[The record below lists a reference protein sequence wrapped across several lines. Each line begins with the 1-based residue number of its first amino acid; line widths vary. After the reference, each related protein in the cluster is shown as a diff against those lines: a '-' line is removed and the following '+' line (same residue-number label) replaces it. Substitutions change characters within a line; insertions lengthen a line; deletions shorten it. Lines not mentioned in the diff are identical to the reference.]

1 MSSLVEMGVL
11 EPLVAAP
18 GVSLS
23 AKRALARVNRLARAT
38 VLKYLYEC
46 QVLVVHEEDCT
57 ADNAAWVTKWLDV
70 VPDAVL
76 RVHGVEGEM
85 ELGLVRRAAKA
96 MHDATWGGEENPLGP
111 LYENATACYFL
122 GFALATT
129 WSRFYVGP
137 GKKWCTVNNSMT
149 VMGDDTADEV
159 VRTSR
164 TDRMSALFAGAH
176 FHNALLRTEHFALD
190 ADCAD
195 RLRRELRKRLPD
207 GVGGGANAAKRYDQ
221 LKKFVTAPAYGISG
235 TTRGRVQLD
244 GLNLNDSDMGV
255 IAPRV
260 RAERGRVVR
269 LQLKNNAFGMIGAA
283 ALFAEPR
290 PVVIN
295 PAWPRLTN
303 LLLRGTPIG
312 PDGYPQLCG
321 AITAKHM
328 PELELLDLAKT
339 GMGDIGARLVFNAVR
354 ELKKLR
360 GLDLDGNPFG
370 AEGLKPLEWK
380 APSRNRVVVVGLGT
394 LSMRDM
400 SEAMDRAAWQSL
412 GRAIMGGCFPSIKQL
427 FASNEGTTA
436 VGRVLACE
444 PAQLAVNAV
453 MARRKADEAL
463 KLAVAALSTSD
474 AKKQANKRA
483 KQA

>member
-11 EPLVAAP
+11 EPMAAAP
-18 GVSLS
+18 GVSLT

-38 VLKYLYEC
+38 VLKHLYES
-46 QVLVVHEEDCT
+46 QVLVVHDEDCT

-85 ELGLVRRAAKA
+85 ELGMVRANAKIL
-96 MHDATWGGEENPLGP
+96 HDATWGGEENPLGP

-129 WSRFYVGP
+129 WSRFYIGP
-137 GKKWCTVNNSMT
+137 GRKWCTVNNSMT
-149 VMGDDTADEV
+149 LMGDDPADEA
-159 VRTSR
+159 VRDAR
-164 TDRMSALFAGAH
+164 TARMDALFAGAH
-176 FHNALLRTEHFALD
+176 FHNALLHTEHFALD
-190 ADCAD
+190 RNCDD

-207 GVGGGANAAKRYDQ
+207 GAGANAAKRYDQ
-221 LKKFVTAPAYGISG
+221 LKKFVTAPAYGAGG
-235 TTRGRVQLD
+235 TGLGRVQLD
-244 GLNLNDSDMGV
+244 GLSLSDSDMGV

-260 RAERGRVVR
+260 RAERGRVER

-290 PVVIN
+290 PVWNN
-295 PAWPRLTN
+295 PAWPRLTH
-303 LLLRGTPIG
+303 LFLRGTPIG

-328 PELELLDLAKT
+328 PELQLLDLAKT

-370 AEGLKPLEWK
+370 AEGLKPLVWK
-380 APSRNRVVVVGLGT
+380 APSRNRVVVVELGT
-394 LSMRDM
+394 LSMLNM
-400 SEAMDRAAWQSL
+400 SEAMDRAAWQAL
-412 GRAIMGGCFPSIKQL
+412 GRAMMGGCFPSIKQL
-427 FASNEGTTA
+427 FASNGPAPAGA
-436 VGRVLACE
+436 VPACE
-444 PAQLAVNAV
+444 PAKLAVEAV
-453 MARRKADEAL
+453 KTRRTADEAL
-463 KLAVAALSTSD
+463 KLAVASLSTSG
-474 AKKQANKRA
+474 AKKQANKRPKKA
-483 KQA
+483 